1 MLKKLSNQ
9 QLEKLLFHSVGI
21 NNILTE
27 ALLLQQGKELPFE
40 VEDENIENKLDIEFF
55 ATGMRFKD
63 WCELE
68 DKTQS
73 VETSLN
79 DSMCRQREKDLS
91 HLCGRWMS
99 GNVRCGFEI
108 SRVGEHFIL
117 TYLKRNGS
125 RTDERYILMWLDGDI
140 LYYGQQDQVTI
151 LALNTQ
157 SDILMLSPGVDYTR
171 VPKDEI
177 K

>member
-27 ALLLQQGKELPFE
+27 DLLLQQGKELPFE
-40 VEDENIENKLDIEFF
+40 VEDENIENKLDREFF

-79 DSMCRQREKDLS
+79 DSVCIQRENDLS
-91 HLCGRWMS
+91 RLCGRWKS

-125 RTDERYILMWLDGDI
+125 PTDERYILMWLDGDI
-140 LYYGQQDQVTI
+140 LYYGYQDRLTI

>member
-9 QLEKLLFHSVGI
+9 HLEKLLFHSVDI

-27 ALLLQQGKELPFE
+27 ALFLQQGKELPFE
-40 VEDENIENKLDIEFF
+40 L
-55 ATGMRFKD
+55 G
-63 WCELE
+63 

-79 DSMCRQREKDLS
+79 DPVCSQRENDLNR
-91 HLCGRWMS
+91 LCGRWKS

-117 TYLKRNGS
+117 TFLKRNGS
-125 RTDERYILMWLDGDI
+125 PTDERYILMWLDGDI
-140 LYYGQQDQVTI
+140 FYYGYQDRMTI